1 VTRAAD
7 AAPAAG
13 TPAGPTAAPP
23 PDLAEGL
30 RRALAYHWHPVCQ
43 VDDLPGPV
51 PVRLLGRDLVVA
63 RLDGD
68 GGGDADDGGG
78 TDRGAG
84 ALLVA
89 DDRCPHRSVRLSI
102 GTVEGGCLRCAYHGW
117 GYDAAGRCVDIPSM
131 PGGPIPDRAR
141 TPAYE
146 AEERYGL
153 VWVRLDPA
161 AGTAIPAC
169 PAFDDPAM
177 KVLAGE
183 PYTWPVSAL
192 RRVEN
197 FVDLAHFAFVHDG
210 TLGRRDEPVP
220 PIPDVTR
227 IGAKG
232 VTNGAELA
240 FNYDPPAYPDDM
252 AATAML
258 ASSAYR
264 MPLPCTVDI
273 EFAYPDGRRRQLWMT
288 ASPLDDAT
296 CRSFFYVCRS
306 DDLAGDDRE
315 HLAFQ
320 AVVTAE
326 DEPVVSAHVPA
337 ALPLEAG
344 AELSVR
350 TDKVSIEYRRWLREL
365 ALGALSG
372 PSAYAEAL
380 GVTQR
385 REHSA

>member
-1 VTRAAD
+1 MTRAAD
-7 AAPAAG
+7 AAPAVG
-13 TPAGPTAAPP
+13 TP

-30 RRALAYHWHPVCQ
+30 RRALAYHWHPVCR

-63 RLDGD
+63 RLGGDEQADEGD
-68 GGGDADDGGG
+68 GGP
-78 TDRGAG
+78 
-84 ALLVA
+84 LLVA

-117 GYDAAGRCVDIPSM
+117 AYDAGGRCVDIPSM

-146 AEERYGL
+146 AEVRYGL

-227 IGAKG
+227 IDANG

-258 ASSAYR
+258 ASSTYR
-264 MPLPCTVDI
+264 MPMPCTVDI

-288 ASPLDDAT
+288 ASPVDDAT
-296 CRSFFYVCRS
+296 CRSFFYVCRT
-306 DDLAGDDRE
+306 DDLAGDDRD

-365 ALGALSG
+365 ALAALSS